1 MYPMTRKYKLSIM
14 DKKILRELQQKGRIT
29 FAELA
34 NRVGLSTS
42 PCLER
47 VKRMEREG
55 VISGYTALLN
65 PKYFKA
71 GLVVFVQI
79 RLARTAQ
86 DIFEDFKSAA
96 ARLDEVQ
103 ECYLVS
109 GNFDY
114 LIKARVED
122 MDAYRKFLGETLL
135 TLPGV
140 QESTSYVVMEQ
151 VKETMNVPIYLG
163 AG

>member
-1 MYPMTRKYKLSIM
+1 MAKLIELGKM
-14 DKKILRELQQKGRIT
+14 DKKILHELQREGRIT

-34 NRVGLSTS
+34 RRVGLSTS

-55 VISGYTALLN
+55 VIKGYTALLDAH
-65 PKYFKA
+65 YLDA

-79 RLARTAQ
+79 RLTRTSQ
-86 DIFEDFKSAA
+86 DIFAEFKEAA
-96 ARLDEVQ
+96 INLEEVQ

-114 LIKARVED
+114 LIKARVAD
-122 MDAYRKFLGETLL
+122 MDAYRKFLGGTLL

-151 VKETMNVPIYLG
+151 VKETMNIPITYR
-163 AG
+163 